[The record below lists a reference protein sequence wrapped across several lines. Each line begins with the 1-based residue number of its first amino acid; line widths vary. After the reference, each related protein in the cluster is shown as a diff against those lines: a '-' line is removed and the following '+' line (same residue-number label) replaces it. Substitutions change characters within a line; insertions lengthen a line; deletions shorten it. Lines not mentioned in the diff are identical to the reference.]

1 MKWKHGN
8 GENTEEEV
16 VVKRFLRRLPKVSR
30 AYHRFKRMIKL

>member
-1 MKWKHGN
+1 MKWKDGN

-16 VVKRFLRRLPKVSR
+16 VKRFLRRLPTVSR